1 MVAVHTAVAI
11 VLVIALIIKVTHR
24 PGDLADPRLALPRP
38 GAPASASPA
47 PIEAITTGFGGI
59 MAEVGLLIGFGV
71 LIGALLHSTGAFRR
85 LVGLL
90 VQRVGSGRLPYALTS
105 MLAVVMPSIYV
116 DVQVVLAAPVA
127 RSASPFIGKVGLPVL
142 ASALGCGIF
151 AGYVF
156 VIPGLAAISIAGLL
170 DIRLGDWLVY
180 GVVIGLVDRA
190 RLHPADAPA
199 LRRRRVLGPRD
210 RRGGRRGDGRAGGR
224 RPRPTSR
231 ARPSRRSEA
240 LRADRVRGDAP
251 PRPTHGVR
259 RLPLAV
265 LMLPILVPLLLIAF
279 GAFAELGGWSTS
291 FIAFLGD
298 ANLGP
303 VRRAARA
310 RTGSRA
316 ASAGRERTNEA
327 MEDGFHTT
335 GEILLITGVG
345 GSLGAVIEATGL
357 DSVLGDLFQADEGAP
372 VVLSILLAWFIAA
385 VLHLAI
391 GSVSVAA
398 ITAAGIIAPILD
410 SLTVSPIVIGLA
422 IASGAMFALQVN
434 SNFFWMFKSLL
445 GLSTKGTLK
454 TLTLVTSVASVVS
467 LPLVMLRG
475 RRRLT
480 DRRRLSPRGRSRG
493 WARATARPRRGSSPC
508 ARRSRR
514 PGRAPARP
522 TTKYCDCGW
531 E

>member
-1 MVAVHTAVAI
+1 MVALHTTIAI
-11 VLVIALIIKVTHR
+11 VLVIALIIKVR
-24 PGDLADPRLALPRP
+24 IDPVISLILGSLYLGLASGVGFA
-38 GAPASASPA
+38 GT
-47 PIEAITTGFGGI
+47 IEAITTGFGGI

-90 VQRVGSGRLPYALTS
+90 VQRVGSARLPYALTS

-127 RSASPFIGKVGLPVL
+127 RSASPFIGKIGLPVL

-180 GVVIGLVDRA
+180 GVVIGLLTALVSTLLM
-190 RLHPADAPA
+190 RLLFH
-199 LRRRRVLGPRD
+199 
-210 RRGGRRGDGRAGGR
+210 AGGFWD
-224 RPRPTSR
+224 PETDEEVDEAMAEQEAADLAYLTGEAES
-231 ARPSRRSEA
+231 SEEA
-240 LRADRVRGDAP
+240 LARGALFI
-251 PRPTHGVR
+251 G
-259 RLPLAV
+259 
-265 LMLPILVPLLLIAF
+265 LL
-279 GAFAELGGWSTS
+279 GAYSL
-291 FIAFLGD
+291 
-298 ANLGP
+298 
-303 VRRAARA
+303 
-310 RTGSRA
+310 SR
-316 ASAGRERTNEA
+316 ASAGSGRTNEA

-357 DSVLGDLFQADEGAP
+357 DQVLGDLFRADEGAP

-410 SLTVSPIVIGLA
+410 SLTISPIAIGLA

-467 LPLVMLRG
+467 LPLVMAAAVIL
-475 RRRLT
+475 
-480 DRRRLSPRGRSRG
+480 
-493 WARATARPRRGSSPC
+493 
-508 ARRSRR
+508 
-514 PGRAPARP
+514 
-522 TTKYCDCGW
+522 
-531 E
+531 